1 MKKLLGCFL
10 CVMLLVFGVAPSAW
24 TDSFT
29 LHGVN
34 YPSQI
39 SALVDFTYDSA
50 AAKINLDITNT
61 SSITSSLTA
70 FAFNV
75 PDVVTGASLTGTV
88 PTGWSALLNKD
99 GINTPGQYGFFD
111 LAGITKTDFNG
122 GKVAYGI
129 PAPPVTTFSFTFSL
143 VGTNLNLLDENSF
156 LSLLS
161 ASPEHGQPDPQSFI
175 ARFQGIPVGEGS
187 DVAIPGNPVPE
198 PTTMLLFGAGL
209 VGLAGFGR
217 KKFKK

>member
-1 MKKLLGCFL
+1 MKKLFGCLL
-10 CVMLLVFGVAPSAW
+10 CVMLLVVGFTPSAW
-24 TDSFT
+24 TLSFD
-29 LHGVN
+29 LQGVT

-39 SALVDFTYDSA
+39 SASVDFDYNPSTGIID
-50 AAKINLDITNT
+50 IDITNT

-75 PDVVTGASLTGTV
+75 PAGVTGVSSFSG
-88 PTGWSALLNKD
+88 PTGWSEDFDEN

-111 LAGITKTDFNG
+111 LAGITGPNFNG
-122 GKVAYGI
+122 GKVANGI
-129 PAPPVTTFSFTFSL
+129 PATNPDTTFSFEFSL
-143 VGTNLNLLDENSF
+143 SGSGLGGLTTDSF

-161 ASPEHGQPDPQSFI
+161 APGPGQSDPQYFI
-175 ARFQGIPVGEGS
+175 ARFQGIGSSGGS

-198 PTTMLLFGAGL
+198 PATLLLLGAGL